1 MNELKS
7 DLLLCLL
14 IVILLPMPLSA
25 ANDDRPKLDLS
36 GQWQAAL
43 DPYRLLTAT
52 SPRPLTVAALCHA
65 LLGTHSRPQL
75 KNWTISR
82 NISPCGPLKQ
92 YTRTIEHSIPPKS
105 HQKR

>member
-14 IVILLPMPLSA
+14 IAILLPMPLSA

-43 DPYRLLTAT
+43 DPYRLLTTT

-65 LLGTHSRPQL
+65 LLGTHSRSQL
-75 KNWTISR
+75 KKLD
-82 NISPCGPLKQ
+82 NISQ
-92 YTRTIEHSIPPKS
+92 Y
-105 HQKR
+105 

>member
-14 IVILLPMPLSA
+14 ITILLPMPLSA

-43 DPYRLLTAT
+43 DPNRLLTAT
-52 SPRPLTVAALCHA
+52 SPGRSPLQFCAMPCLERTVGH
-65 LLGTHSRPQL
+65 
-75 KNWTISR
+75 N
-82 NISPCGPLKQ
+82 
-92 YTRTIEHSIPPKS
+92 
-105 HQKR
+105 

>member
-14 IVILLPMPLSA
+14 ITILLPMPLSA

-43 DPYRLLTAT
+43 DPYRLLTTT

-65 LLGTHSRPQL
+65 LLGTHSRSQL
-75 KNWTISR
+75 KKLD
-82 NISPCGPLKQ
+82 NISQYQSMWPL
-92 YTRTIEHSIPPKS
+92 TTIHTYN
-105 HQKR
+105 